1 MSAFVG
7 GDGVGRRV
15 RSVGLVLLLYLVS
28 VGVAL
33 AISALI
39 VSLTHGSPSKVFS
52 ALYDGSVNGWGQFG
66 YTLDN
71 ATPLLIVAIGT
82 IVSVRAGFFNIG
94 QEGQLTI
101 GAMCAAFVALK
112 VDGPGVLILVLALL
126 AAAAGGAVWAGICA
140 LLKFWRGVDV
150 VISSLLLIFI
160 AGQLL
165 SYVLS
170 TPRLLQENIAGGAQ
184 LTESDQL
191 PSKVQLHR
199 FGSYP
204 HLNFSSGL
212 LIALGLALVIGVFT
226 TRTRWGFRL
235 RMLGLN
241 PVVAQRAGVSAAVL
255 GSVAIIISGACA
267 GVAGG
272 VMLTGQSYR
281 ITPTISNNVGWNGLL
296 VALVARNNPY
306 VAILVALLFGAL
318 EAGGGFLATTGVPN
332 DLVNIVQ
339 ALVVLAVVFPPA
351 VLELR
356 RYRRAR
362 ALAASAASEPTP
374 EVAAA

>member
-1 MSAFVG
+1 M
-7 GDGVGRRV
+7 GRRV
-15 RSVGLVLLLYLVS
+15 KSIGLVVLLYLVS

-82 IVSVRAGFFNIG
+82 IVAVRAGYFNIG

-140 LLKFWRGVDV
+140 LLRFWRGIDV

-170 TPRLLQENIAGGAQ
+170 SPRLLQENISGGAQ

-191 PSKVQLHR
+191 PAKVQLHR
-199 FGSYP
+199 FGAYP

-226 TRTRWGFRL
+226 TRTKWGFRL

-272 VMLTGQSYR
+272 VMLTGQAYR
-281 ITPTISNNVGWNGLL
+281 ITPTISNNVGWNGLV

-351 VLELR
+351 VMELR

-362 ALAASAASEPTP
+362 ALATSAAAEPTP
-374 EVAAA
+374 EPVAA

>member
-7 GDGVGRRV
+7 GEGVGRRV
-15 RSVGLVLLLYLVS
+15 KSIGLITLLYALS
-28 VGVAL
+28 IGAAL
-33 AISALI
+33 AIAAVI

-82 IVSVRAGFFNIG
+82 IVTVRAGFFNIG
-94 QEGQLTI
+94 QEGQLTV

-140 LLKFWRGVDV
+140 LLRFWRGVDV
-150 VISSLLLIFI
+150 VISSLLLIFV

-165 SYVLS
+165 SWVLS
-170 TPRLLQENIAGGAQ
+170 TPRLLQEDIAGGAQ

-199 FGSYP
+199 FGAYP
-204 HLNFSSGL
+204 DLNFSSGL
-212 LIALGLALVIGVFT
+212 LIALGLAIVIGVFT
-226 TRTRWGFRL
+226 TRTKWGFRL

-272 VMLTGQSYR
+272 VMLTGQAYR

-296 VALVARNNPY
+296 VALVARNNPF
-306 VAILVALLFGAL
+306 VAIVVALLFGAL

-362 ALAASAASEPTP
+362 ALASSAATQPTP
-374 EVAAA
+374 APVAA

>member
-7 GDGVGRRV
+7 SEGMRRRA

-52 ALYDGSVNGWGQFG
+52 ALYDGSVNGWGQVG
-66 YTLDN
+66 YTLDS

-126 AAAAGGAVWAGICA
+126 AAAAGGGLWAGICA

-160 AGQLL
+160 ASQLL

-170 TPRLLQENIAGGAQ
+170 TSRLLQEKATGGAQ

-191 PSKVQLHR
+191 PAKVQLHR

-204 HLNFSSGL
+204 HLNYSSGL
-212 LIALGLALVIGVFT
+212 FIALGLALIIGVFT
-226 TRTRWGFRL
+226 TRTKWGFRL

-272 VMLTGQSYR
+272 VMLTGQAYR
-281 ITPTISNNVGWNGLL
+281 ITPQISNNVGWNGLL

-306 VAILVALLFGAL
+306 VAILVAFLFGAL
-318 EAGGGFLATTGVPN
+318 QAGGGFLATTGVPT
-332 DLVNIVQ
+332 DLVNIVT

-362 ALAASAASEPTP
+362 ALAASSAAEPTP
-374 EVAAA
+374 EPVAA